1 MKTTAALI
9 LCLLLAFSLAAE
21 SISGKVTLI
30 YDGDTFLMQEGLKS
44 VEIRLWGID
53 APEYKQS
60 GGREATK
67 FLIRLIKD
75 RFVKVEKVDQDKY
88 GRVVGKVYLED
99 LYVNLEV
106 LKNGHAWW
114 YQHFAPKERAFRL
127 AEETAREQKAGL
139 WRDPNP
145 INPREWREQQKK
157 EKEEQ
162 EKEKAKVPQ
171 T

>member
-1 MKTTAALI
+1 MKKTAALM
-9 LCLLLAFSLAAE
+9 LLLLLAFSLAAE
-21 SISGKVTLI
+21 TITGKAVWVH
-30 YDGDTFLMQEGLKS
+30 DGDSFLLKDKQNS

-75 RFVKVEKVDQDKY
+75 KYVKVEKIDQDSY

-99 LYVNLEV
+99 VYVNLEV
-106 LKNGHAWW
+106 LKNGYAWW
-114 YQHFAPKERAFRL
+114 YQHYAPKERAFRE
-127 AEETAREQKAGL
+127 AEEKARNEKYGL

-145 INPREWREQQKK
+145 VNPREWREQQNK
-157 EKEEQ
+157 EKVSQ
-162 EKEKAKVPQ
+162 R
-171 T
+171 